1 MSERNETD
9 LNLSNS
15 VQSFFDKLPE
25 LLRPESAAS
34 VLGLSVKTIYDWRY
48 RQKQKKIPEQMFLKL
63 NRILYVR
70 TEILKEWIASQ
81 NSSSI

>member
-1 MSERNETD
+1 MSEKSEMNRRIED
-9 LNLSNS
+9 SF
-15 VQSFFDKLPE
+15 QSFFDKLPE

-48 RQKQKKIPEQMFLKL
+48 RQKQKKIPERMFLKL